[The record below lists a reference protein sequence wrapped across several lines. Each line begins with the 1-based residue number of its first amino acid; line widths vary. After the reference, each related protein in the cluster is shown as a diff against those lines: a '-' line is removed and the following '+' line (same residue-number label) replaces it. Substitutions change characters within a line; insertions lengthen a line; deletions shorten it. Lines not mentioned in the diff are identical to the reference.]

1 MTQNNSTSLAF
12 SYDQFFQNAAASARH
27 PYFDA
32 NVYVTNSGL
41 YTLDIAEAR
50 LSTRKAGGVMRQ
62 CVELRAFA
70 HNQQHDHEG
79 RVILRIDTP
88 DPINPQPF
96 DIHFQAFSLVC
107 GVCEEHQDQEGRSFV
122 VPNFGEQVVTKF
134 ERTYTE
140 LTALKNKRLL
150 VILKAVPSNGR
161 IFINA
166 AAFFT
171 IEGYSAGEVFNKAQ
185 QQGLQP
191 TEIKNT
197 FIPPFEGNAAEPVQ
211 KPNAAPM
218 AANGFS
224 PNAFAAPQMQQAPQ
238 QAPQMQQAPQPQQQ
252 QPSNAFAAPQPTQPA
267 APQYQPANAF
277 AVAQQQ
283 QQAPQQAPQMQQPQQ
298 QQQQQQASQQQAP
311 SPYAAMN
318 QSGPNDDIPF

>member
-1 MTQNNSTSLAF
+1 M
-12 SYDQFFQNAAASARH
+12 
-27 PYFDA
+27 
-32 NVYVTNSGL
+32 
-41 YTLDIAEAR
+41 
-50 LSTRKAGGVMRQ
+50 
-62 CVELRAFA
+62 
-70 HNQQHDHEG
+70 
-79 RVILRIDTP
+79 
-88 DPINPQPF
+88 
-96 DIHFQAFSLVC
+96 
-107 GVCEEHQDQEGRSFV
+107 
-122 VPNFGEQVVTKF
+122 
-134 ERTYTE
+134 
-140 LTALKNKRLL
+140 
-150 VILKAVPSNGR
+150 PSNGR
-161 IFINA
+161 VFINA

-218 AANGFS
+218 TANGFS
-224 PNAFAAPQMQQAPQ
+224 PNTFA
-238 QAPQMQQAPQPQQQ
+238 APQMQQAPQPQQQ

-283 QQAPQQAPQMQQPQQ
+283 QQAPQQAPQMQQAQQ
-298 QQQQQQASQQQAP
+298 PQQQQQQASQQQAP